1 LATLGLVRPSAGGS
15 EPDAEKT
22 QEPIV
27 QTTSWASGAQRTGI
41 IALVLV
47 LWAVQPLVVAGQ
59 ETDVPL
65 QGEFAVTIAAEDV
78 PPELIEGAS
87 LIGRWHITFH
97 ADGAYQLGRQDVGP
111 VVSGQFET
119 GGNRL
124 TLLGETGVLACPAD
138 EDDDALPT
146 YEWEI
151 ADGQLRLV
159 AIEEPCDR
167 RRLLFTTRTLSS
179 FAACP
184 SQTPVSAAQASGS
197 PVVEST
203 SQLSSDTV
211 VASPEPQSAPDTAID
226 LLLRQMSDCWATRQP
241 DRFLQLLS
249 RDFQASQRP
258 DGADAARRF
267 TLAMGAPLSWHL
279 AGEVE
284 MVDATHAAASVRQIA
299 GDDIDVVRYNFVFED
314 GAWRWDG
321 TFDSP

>member
-1 LATLGLVRPSAGGS
+1 
-15 EPDAEKT
+15 
-22 QEPIV
+22 V
-27 QTTSWASGAQRTGI
+27 QTRSWTSGARRTGI
-41 IALVLV
+41 SALVLV
-47 LWAVQPLVVAGQ
+47 LWAVLPLVAAGQ
-59 ETDVPL
+59 EPNVPL

-124 TLLGETGVLACPAD
+124 TLLGETGVLACPPD
-138 EDDDALPT
+138 EDDDALAT

-159 AIEEPCDR
+159 AIDESCDR

-184 SQTPVSAAQASGS
+184 SQTPASAAQASGT
-197 PVVEST
+197 P
-203 SQLSSDTV
+203 V

-258 DGADAARRF
+258 DGDDAVRRF

-284 MVDATHAAASVRQIA
+284 MADATHAMASVRQIA
-299 GDDIDVVRYNFVFED
+299 GDDIDVLRYNFVFED

-321 TFDSP
+321 TADSP